1 MHSAPSQT
9 APCPGSEDTFKLEIS
24 SGSKYWVGDKF
35 GEICGGTNG
44 GRGNINQEITMPKGT
59 DSMVCPVHRLI
70 KIISANMSAILA
82 KYEGMVGAMPVALRW
97 QVSGE
102 LDQMLDK
109 IDKAKELTEGLLQDL
124 TAKYGFDPVSPSE

>member
-1 MHSAPSQT
+1 MQQ
-9 APCPGSEDTFKLEIS
+9 PGSEDTFKLEIS

-44 GRGNINQEITMPKGT
+44 GRGNINQEITMPK
-59 DSMVCPVHRLI
+59 
-70 KIISANMSAILA
+70 ANMSAILA

-124 TAKYGFDPVSPSE
+124 TAKYGFDPAQAWRALNLQQQLLLTSL